1 MDKYQELINKLG
13 FNRVKLDEP
22 LSPYTNI
29 KIGGPAEFLY
39 EAKSKREL
47 IDAVVLAKKLKI
59 PFILIGLGANILVSD
74 KGVRGLVIVNRASKF
89 KFLANGFIE
98 VDSGLNLVNLIK
110 ETTERGYTGLERM
123 IRVPATVGGAIY
135 MNAGD
140 TNKNEF
146 FGDLII
152 RVEVLNENGEVKK
165 IREIDCEFG
174 YRSSRFQRTKEVIL
188 SVLLHLKH
196 VEKPEIEEKMRD
208 IITRKRS
215 QPAGPSV
222 GSTFRNPP
230 LYYAG
235 RLIDQAGLKG
245 KTIGRA
251 KISEKHANFII
262 NTGNASARDVK
273 SLIELMKREVK
284 KKFGVELEEE
294 VRYVGE
300 W

>member
-47 IDAVVLAKKLKI
+47 IDAVVLAKRLKI

-74 KGVRGLVIVNRASKF
+74 KGVRGLVIVNRASEF

-273 SLIELMKREVK
+273 SLIDLMKSEVK
-284 KKFGVELEEE
+284 KKFGVGLEEE
-294 VRYVGE
+294 VRYIGE